1 MTKFYRLGD
10 LNNRLLFFFFF
21 SFAVVEVGKVK
32 IKVPA
37 DLVSNE
43 SSFRLA
49 EVCLLAVSSHS
60 KERLMKTGTVRR
72 TER

>member
-1 MTKFYRLGD
+1 MTKYYRLGD
-10 LNNRLLFFFFF
+10 LKQDFFPFTV
-21 SFAVVEVGKVK
+21 AEVGKVK

-43 SSFRLA
+43 SSFWLA

-60 KERLMKTGTVRR
+60 RERD
-72 TER
+72 

>member
-10 LNNRLLFFFFF
+10 LNNRLFFCLFFP
-21 SFAVVEVGKVK
+21 FAVVEVGKVK

-49 EVCLLAVSSHS
+49 EVCLLALSSHS
-60 KERLMKTGTVRR
+60 RERLMETGTVRKMG
-72 TER
+72 

>member
-1 MTKFYRLGD
+1 MTKCYRLGD
-10 LNNRLLFFFFF
+10 LNNRLFVFFI

-43 SSFRLA
+43 SSLRLA

-60 KERLMKTGTVRR
+60 RERLMETGTARKMG
-72 TER
+72 